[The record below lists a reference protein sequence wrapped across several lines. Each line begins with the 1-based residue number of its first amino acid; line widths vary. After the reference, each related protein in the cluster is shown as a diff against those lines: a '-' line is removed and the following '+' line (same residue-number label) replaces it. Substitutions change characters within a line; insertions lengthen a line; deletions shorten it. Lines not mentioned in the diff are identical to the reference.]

1 MAAMLH
7 YRIVTSFRLFSIVFF
22 TLFFSSS
29 VSGAAD
35 LKNCLAK
42 DAINSPRHAL
52 QNAHHTFQ
60 LSFSSPP
67 EGELSTARSAYLN
80 IVSYDTQTKKKV
92 SAMRLGYGCSN
103 GVGVCRASAYYGQY
117 NSNQQ
122 LKNIKATLTF
132 EVLFLSEDFQKA
144 DFSLDLPAPY
154 AVILPN
160 TAAAYRYNS
169 PADISEYTTFYDA
182 NRIIPDFSGSDVWI
196 LSSCGRE

>member
-1 MAAMLH
+1 MATMLY
-7 YRIVTSFRLFSIVFF
+7 YRIVTAFRLFSIVFF
-22 TLFFSSS
+22 TLFFSFS
-29 VSGAAD
+29 VSDAGD
-35 LKNCLAK
+35 LKTCLAK
-42 DAINSPRHAL
+42 DAIYFPKYTL
-52 QNAHHTFQ
+52 QNDHHKFQ

-67 EGELSTARSAYLN
+67 EDEISTARSAYLN
-80 IVSYDTQTKKKV
+80 IVSYDTRTNKKV

-122 LKNIKATLTF
+122 LKNIKTTLTF
-132 EVLFLSEDFQKA
+132 EVLFLSEDFQQA
-144 DFSLDLPAPY
+144 EFSLDLPAPY

-182 NRIIPDFSGSDVWI
+182 NRILPEFPGGDVWI